1 MPKQAWHGYQRF
13 CPLARGLDVVG
24 ERWTLVIIQELFA
37 SPKRYK
43 DLLGRLPGIGTSVL
57 ADRLRKL
64 ETHGL
69 VERRTAG
76 AGEPVV
82 YALTDS
88 GRALDAPLRAFRE
101 WGVQHLT
108 RTATPNPE
116 SQDAVFDVSYVQGLE
131 QLANEQFELRVG
143 ETISALIFRRGQLTQ
158 RARHAKSPTLV
169 VTTDESFMRRWA
181 AGDVD
186 WDDGRRTGDVT
197 VKGKRDAWPRF
208 LAATGY
214 LTKYEP
220 ASKAANHAK

>member
-1 MPKQAWHGYQRF
+1 MPKQAWQGYRRF

-24 ERWTLVIIQELFA
+24 ERWTLVIVQELLS

-43 DLLGRLPGIGTSVL
+43 DLVSRLPGIGTSVL
-57 ADRLRKL
+57 AERLRKL

-76 AGEPVV
+76 VGEPVV

-88 GRALDAPLRAFRE
+88 GRTLDAPLRAFRE
-101 WGVQHLT
+101 WGVPHLT

-116 SQDAVFDVSYVQGLE
+116 SHDAVFDVSYVGGLDR
-131 QLANEQFELRVG
+131 LANEQFELRVG
-143 ETISALIFRRGQLTQ
+143 DTISALIFRRGRLTQ
-158 RARHAKSPTLV
+158 RAGRAKSPTLV

-186 WDDGRRTGDVT
+186 WDDGRRSGDVK
-197 VKGKRDAWPRF
+197 VKGERGAWPRF
-208 LAATGY
+208 LTATGY
-214 LTKYEP
+214 LLAYEP
-220 ASKAANHAK
+220 QSKAPNDAT